1 MATSIEEIL
10 GRDINSIKELREEIK
25 RLQDSIANV
34 DPATQEFKDTT
45 TKLIAAQQQLTSVT
59 RASKDEN
66 VAATDSIVGMEKQYK
81 SLYNT
86 YKMLTE
92 EQRNSSFG
100 KEMESQLNSLSQKL
114 NETKKGVGNFKDNIG
129 HYSESVIDAF
139 SKMGISVGGLQTP
152 LKLASGGIKTFAASL
167 KALIANPV
175 GAIIMAIV
183 VAFKALKAIVDRVKE
198 AINSNE
204 ESQMALSE
212 AMSAF
217 QPILDAISNAWDAV
231 GQAVVKFIGFI
242 GDAVR
247 WIREA
252 GAAVTDFLG
261 ITKGANAAIKEQNE
275 LYKSLAQSQ
284 NALTKQKREYQK
296 LNAKDQAEVER
307 LREEASELENGAEK
321 RRLLNEAK
329 AKQAEIDARN
339 VEIAKEELRI
349 LTEQSKLTAN
359 DAAMNDKLAAAEA
372 KVAQEEANAA
382 RNARTFNKALKGTK
396 EAADDAA
403 GAARNLYNSI
413 VENSKDEITKLD
425 EKYKKEKKLLEKYGY
440 DTTLLTKQYEEQRRK
455 IVIDNAKKMQ
465 EEMMSEAS
473 TRSKLNKTIIS
484 NMVTAMPGLEKSI
497 KAEVATKNRDT
508 AATLLEAWGLI
519 PSETDSKAVIKER
532 ADKIL
537 KIINDTLGTEMT
549 SDMVIMDRTIDTIQL
564 LRNNVIET
572 LNTALGTDFELP
584 VSKNAKTLGILTES
598 LETYYLAL
606 KKLAADAD
614 SDKAVEQ
621 IENFTNLNKNS
632 KADGFATALKATVE
646 KIQAVNKEIMS
657 NPDLSSKEIDEKLRK
672 ASMSYD
678 EYVQDLAARREWD
691 LLQAKQILEK
701 GLADEK
707 IAEDKKVEMRQQ
719 YLAVLEELQTIEWDR
734 EKALAERKAQVWE
747 DSFNTVLSSAD
758 AVNTILES
766 IVSRREA
773 EIDAQVKEGKISEQT
788 ANKQKKALLSY
799 QKVMTAVEVASVA
812 ASTAAGIM
820 GVWKAYALEKV
831 ANAETAAATGP
842 AAAATLAAL
851 NAKSLASAIL
861 QTAGLAATGAA
872 QITAAINGTIAKVAS
887 VNADASS
894 SSSTGVAATPAPIE
908 SEPYTYS
915 RTLQTPE
922 DIDELQNRPLWISVV
937 DIESGLNRVQIR
949 DEESSF

>member
-10 GRDINSIKELREEIK
+10 GRDINSLKELREEIK

-34 DPATQEFKDTT
+34 DPTTQEFKDTT

-66 VAATDSIVGMEKQYK
+66 VAAKDSIVGMEKEYK

-152 LKLASGGIKTFAASL
+152 LKLASGGIKAFGASL

-183 VAFKALKAIVDRVKE
+183 VAFKALKAVVDNVKQ
-198 AINSNE
+198 AINNNE
-204 ESQMALSE
+204 EAQMALSE

-231 GQAVVKFIGFI
+231 GQAVVRFIGFV
-242 GDAVR
+242 GNAVR

-252 GAAVTDFLG
+252 GAAVSDFLG
-261 ITKGANAAIKEQNE
+261 ITKGAKEQVKEQNE
-275 LYKSLAQSQ
+275 LYKELAQSQ

-307 LREEASELENGAEK
+307 LREEASELENGEEK

-329 AKQAEIDARN
+329 EKQAEIDARN

-382 RNARTFNKALKGTK
+382 RNARTFNKALKASASGANSAA
-396 EAADDAA
+396 EAAKKLAEEA
-403 GAARNLYNSI
+403 KKVYETT
-413 VENSKDEITKLD
+413 VENSKNELTKLE

-440 DTTLLTKQYEEQRRK
+440 DTTLLTKQYETERQKIFVEAEQK
-455 IVIDNAKKMQ
+455 
-465 EEMMSEAS
+465 AS
-473 TRSKLNKTIIS
+473 DEFGKQLQSRSKLFKTYYS
-484 NMVTAMPGLEKSI
+484 NLIAMQGNEAVQSYFEVDFAKAQEKKFKELYNAYLSVPKGELEGWEDA
-497 KAEVATKNRDT
+497 AEAIVKTM
-508 AATLLEAWGLI
+508 
-519 PSETDSKAVIKER
+519 
-532 ADKIL
+532 
-537 KIINDTLGTEMT
+537 ND
-549 SDMVIMDRTIDTIQL
+549 V
-564 LRNNVIET
+564 
-572 LNTALGTDFELP
+572 LGTDLEFPPDLDPESLKLFEDNMAILAKIFNKN
-584 VSKNAKTLGILTES
+584 VTDAISKNIMAQYNHLLLLQKDLSTVGALGALSGSQDEYQKTLIELHRADLEEQKAWLEQKKDNEELSDEARIELQYKYYEVVKELREADWEAES
-598 LETYYLAL
+598 LYA
-606 KKLAADAD
+606 
-614 SDKAVEQ
+614 Q
-621 IENFTNLNKNS
+621 
-632 KADGFATALKATVE
+632 
-646 KIQAVNKEIMS
+646 
-657 NPDLSSKEIDEKLRK
+657 RK
-672 ASMSYD
+672 
-678 EYVQDLAARREWD
+678 
-691 LLQAKQILEK
+691 
-701 GLADEK
+701 
-707 IAEDKKVEMRQQ
+707 
-719 YLAVLEELQTIEWDR
+719 EELWNNLFDIIETGGNS
-734 EKALAERKAQVWE
+734 V
-747 DSFNTVLSSAD
+747 NTVLSS
-758 AVNTILES
+758 IK
-766 IVSRREA
+766 SRKEA
-773 EIDAQVKEGKISEQT
+773 EIDAQVKEGKITEET
-788 ANKQKKALLSY
+788 ANKQKKALLAY
-799 QKVMTAVEVASVA
+799 QKVMTAVEVASIA
-812 ASTAAGIM
+812 ANTAAGIM

-831 ANAETAAATGP
+831 ANAETAAATGV
-842 AAAATLAAL
+842 AAAPTLAAL

-872 QITAAINGTIAKVAS
+872 QITAAINGTIAKVTS

-894 SSSTGVAATPAPIE
+894 SSAVGTAATPAPIE

-915 RTLQTPE
+915 RTLQTE
-922 DIDELQNRPLWISVV
+922 SDIDELQSRPLFVSVV
-937 DIESGLNRVQIR
+937 DIIDAENKVAVTDR
-949 DEESSF
+949 ESSF

>member
-10 GRDINSIKELREEIK
+10 GRDINSLKELREEIK

-66 VAATDSIVGMEKQYK
+66 VAAKDSIVGMEKEYK

-152 LKLASGGIKTFAASL
+152 LKLASGGIKAFAASL

-183 VAFKALKAIVDRVKE
+183 LAFKALKAIVDRVKE
-198 AINSNE
+198 AINNNE
-204 ESQMALSE
+204 EAQMALSE

-217 QPILDAISNAWDAV
+217 QPILDAVSNAWDAV

-247 WIREA
+247 WLREA

-261 ITKGANAAIKEQNE
+261 ITKGAKEQVKEQNE
-275 LYKSLAQSQ
+275 LYKELAKSQ

-339 VEIAKEELRI
+339 VELAKEELRI

-382 RNARTFNKALKGTK
+382 RNARTLNKALKAASSGANSAA
-396 EAADDAA
+396 EAAKKLAEEA
-403 GAARNLYNSI
+403 KKVYETT
-413 VENSKDEITKLD
+413 VENSKDELTKLE

-440 DTTLLTKQYEEQRRK
+440 DTTLLTKQYEAARQKVFVEAEQKASDEYGK
-455 IVIDNAKKMQ
+455 ILQ
-465 EEMMSEAS
+465 S
-473 TRSKLNKTIIS
+473 RSKLFKTYYS
-484 NMVTAMPGLEKSI
+484 NLITAQQGQG
-497 KAEVATKNRDT
+497 T
-508 AATLLEAWGLI
+508 AASSLEVDFA
-519 PSETDSKAVIKER
+519 KAQEKKFKELYN
-532 ADKIL
+532 AYLSVPKDELEGWEDAAKQVVQAM
-537 KIINDTLGTEMT
+537 ND
-549 SDMVIMDRTIDTIQL
+549 V
-564 LRNNVIET
+564 
-572 LNTALGTDFELP
+572 LGTDLEFPPDLDPESLKLFEENMQVLAKIFKKN
-584 VSKNAKTLGILTES
+584 VTDAISKNIMDTYNRLLTNQKDFSS
-598 LETYYLAL
+598 LFGLEALSGTSSEYTKNLIEMHRADLEEQKSFLEQQINNEELSDEARIELRQKYYNI
-606 KKLAADAD
+606 
-614 SDKAVEQ
+614 VE
-621 IENFTNLNKNS
+621 
-632 KADGFATALKATVE
+632 
-646 KIQAVNKEIMS
+646 
-657 NPDLSSKEIDEKLRK
+657 
-672 ASMSYD
+672 
-678 EYVQDLAARREWD
+678 
-691 LLQAKQILEK
+691 
-701 GLADEK
+701 
-707 IAEDKKVEMRQQ
+707 EMRQ
-719 YLAVLEELQTIEWDR
+719 ADWKAEELH
-734 EKALAERKAQVWE
+734 AERTAKIWE
-747 DSFNTVLSSAD
+747 DGFNTVLDSAD

-872 QITAAINGTIAKVAS
+872 QITAAINGTIAKVSS

-894 SSSTGVAATPAPIE
+894 SSSVGTAATPAPIE

-922 DIDELQNRPLWISVV
+922 DIDELQSRPLFVSVV
-937 DIESGLNRVQIR
+937 DIIDAENKVQVTQNEST
-949 DEESSF
+949 F